1 MTDDN
6 FRYNTGES
14 KKDIAYRSLAN
25 YPYPEPKSIH
35 EINPL
40 SLKSLKTLDVDD
52 LQDVFGKNIQD
63 KRSYEDG
70 QRLMREVIINDSPEI
85 KELKDAIEHA
95 KLNQILAR
103 QMNQNLLL
111 RQQKLQ
117 KEAEEEELVLQDIE
131 NAKKRKRE
139 EDEKKKLEFIKN
151 REINLQQIRDR
162 RKQQEEAEK
171 EYERDKKL
179 VDDMIKK
186 MREEELAAM
195 KEDQRKKDINR
206 YFMENAF
213 KDRDLLKKKDAE
225 RDKQLED
232 EKKKYNDMI
241 AERKK
246 NLQKK
251 KDELQAVRDEIF
263 NKLSE
268 EDAKRRAEQDYWD
281 NVRADLHFEQD
292 LAKMKK
298 QQKDEE
304 DKRQKMMED
313 IKNSALQQMK
323 YKAMKKKEE
332 EANDEKF
339 RQKLMEKFAADEKLE
354 KDRQEKQKQ
363 QLIDIQNEIQ
373 KQRELKYLQYQKQ
386 KENELKEINKNKE
399 EEDAKRYIIEQEK
412 LRLLKENEELLKKY
426 YPIGYYKAK
435 DSLKQVTK
443 PTTST
448 RHDVIYNNIFGNSN
462 PNKSSAYPKYGKI
475 KNFVYDINDRI
486 LESKLKKKYNPDS
499 IFNKKINK

>member
-232 EKKKYNDMI
+232 DIKKYNDMI

-251 KDELQAVRDEIF
+251 R
-263 NKLSE
+263 
-268 EDAKRRAEQDYWD
+268 
-281 NVRADLHFEQD
+281 
-292 LAKMKK
+292 
-298 QQKDEE
+298 
-304 DKRQKMMED
+304 
-313 IKNSALQQMK
+313 
-323 YKAMKKKEE
+323 
-332 EANDEKF
+332 
-339 RQKLMEKFAADEKLE
+339 
-354 KDRQEKQKQ
+354 
-363 QLIDIQNEIQ
+363 
-373 KQRELKYLQYQKQ
+373 
-386 KENELKEINKNKE
+386 
-399 EEDAKRYIIEQEK
+399 
-412 LRLLKENEELLKKY
+412 
-426 YPIGYYKAK
+426 
-435 DSLKQVTK
+435 
-443 PTTST
+443 
-448 RHDVIYNNIFGNSN
+448 
-462 PNKSSAYPKYGKI
+462 
-475 KNFVYDINDRI
+475 
-486 LESKLKKKYNPDS
+486 
-499 IFNKKINK
+499 